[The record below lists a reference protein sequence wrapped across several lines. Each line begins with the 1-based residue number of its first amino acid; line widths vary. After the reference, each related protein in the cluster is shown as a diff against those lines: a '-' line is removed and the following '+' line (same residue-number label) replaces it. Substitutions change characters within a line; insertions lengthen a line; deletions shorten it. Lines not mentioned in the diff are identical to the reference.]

1 MSESPEELRAEIDD
15 VRAELG
21 ATIEELTRRMDVPA
35 RVRAS
40 GTATVERVREGA
52 ERATALASAQVA
64 TARQGV
70 SRYPAFAAAA
80 GAVAVLIVG
89 VLLRRRAGRR

>member
-1 MSESPEELRAEIDD
+1 
-15 VRAELG
+15 
-21 ATIEELTRRMDVPA
+21 
-35 RVRAS
+35 
-40 GTATVERVREGA
+40 VREGA

-80 GAVAVLIVG
+80 GAVALLIVG

>member
-1 MSESPEELRAEIDD
+1 MSESPDELRAEIDD

-21 ATIEELTRRMDVPA
+21 ATVEELSRRMDVPA

-40 GTATVERVREGA
+40 GNATVERVREGA
-52 ERATALASAQVA
+52 ERAPAAVA
-64 TARQGV
+64 AV
-70 SRYPAFAAAA
+70 
-80 GAVAVLIVG
+80 GAVVVLVVG

>member
-1 MSESPEELRAEIDD
+1 MSESPDELRAEIDD

-21 ATIEELTRRMDVPA
+21 ATVEELSRRMDVPA

-40 GTATVERVREGA
+40 GNATVERVREGA
-52 ERATALASAQVA
+52 ERASAVASAQVA
-64 TARQGV
+64 TARRGV
-70 SRYPAFAAAA
+70 AQYPAAIAAV
-80 GAVAVLIVG
+80 GAVVVLVVG